1 MTLFVWQ
8 RDGLRPSAFGNGGEA
23 ERATKTLGQLRHVAC
38 ASGCMSMRTCLSMR
52 TSLEEGIKLHGFT
65 VMLPE
70 QFLTETG
77 GHREAVVAADQ
88 RMVIR
93 CFGDSPASS
102 TMFLMCRLPP
112 TRRYRPGIG
121 SSEAAEQWHAGR
133 AAQAVSMLDQ
143 QIVGT
148 LRTMPCVSA
157 FHSAASIVCPGP
169 HDVAKMEIRTQTTRA
184 TLKMTVTI
192 PATSMI
198 EVRLR
203 CNAMCHPWWQ
213 SGGCVDLRQ
222 ARRWLRS
229 SVRQATQ
236 RRPAR
241 QGTQVPARSGPAFS
255 PSPCGDGP

>member
-1 MTLFVWQ
+1 MIS
-8 RDGLRPSAFGNGGEA
+8 PSSS
-23 ERATKTLGQLRHVAC
+23 T
-38 ASGCMSMRTCLSMR
+38 
-52 TSLEEGIKLHGFT
+52 I
-65 VMLPE
+65 
-70 QFLTETG
+70 FLT
-77 GHREAVVAADQ
+77 
-88 RMVIR
+88 
-93 CFGDSPASS
+93 
-102 TMFLMCRLPP
+102 CRLPP

-121 SSEAAEQWHAGR
+121 SSDAAEQWHAGR

-143 QIVGT
+143 QIAGT
-148 LRTMPCVSA
+148 LCTMPCVSA

-203 CNAMCHPWWQ
+203 CNAMRHPWWQ